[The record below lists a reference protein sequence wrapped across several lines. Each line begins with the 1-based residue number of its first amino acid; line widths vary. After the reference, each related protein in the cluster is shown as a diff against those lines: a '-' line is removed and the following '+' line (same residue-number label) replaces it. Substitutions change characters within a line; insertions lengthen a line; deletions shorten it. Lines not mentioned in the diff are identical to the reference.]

1 MWQSADGEELGVGV
15 GGECGVLNMACSYNY
30 VIVLTLTIDNR
41 IVGVC
46 CQKAL
51 LFHAHL
57 LSDVCGLFN

>member
-46 CQKAL
+46 CQQAL
-51 LFHAHL
+51 
-57 LSDVCGLFN
+57 